1 MPVQLVI
8 YVLPKISTRPLTAFR
23 LRIHLFDTV
32 LVASQN
38 RNCKKHA
45 KPNLYVRKLS
55 PTQTS
60 ESAMNN
66 AAKRTGLAMG
76 CDLHYLDLPVFTG
89 HGDDGTPLIE
99 MKPWPFLLPSNMA
112 WG

>member
-1 MPVQLVI
+1 
-8 YVLPKISTRPLTAFR
+8 
-23 LRIHLFDTV
+23 
-32 LVASQN
+32 
-38 RNCKKHA
+38 
-45 KPNLYVRKLS
+45 
-55 PTQTS
+55 
-60 ESAMNN
+60 MNN